1 MIERRTRATA
11 TGVTLLAL
19 AAATTTLQA
28 QEDRSPTLLD
38 RISIT
43 GDPDRIQDVPGSAQ
57 QLDRDELDRHSYSD
71 PHRILRAIPGV
82 NVAEEEGFGQFP
94 HISMRGTP
102 PERNSRITVMEDG
115 VLVAPAPYAAPAAY
129 YFPPMGRMDRVEVQ
143 KGSSAIRHGP
153 YTTGGALNMLST
165 PIPDDTSGKADILFG
180 SNNGR
185 RIHTHV
191 GGTEDLPGE
200 RSGQIGW
207 LIEGFAEQSD
217 GFKSLDNP
225 ASGPNQPDPNTGFDR
240 RNIMT
245 KLRWNADPTAEI
257 YQEVELKYAR
267 DDRTVNDTY
276 LGLIQEDFDSDPF
289 RRYHGSQKDEINT
302 ENELFQLRHY
312 INPTPNTDLTTT
324 IYRTDTVRNWYKLH
338 EVAPDGADFDDP
350 DSFTGIGSILDDPD
364 QFASEFDWI
373 RGQQGEDS
381 DARGAVRA
389 NNREY
394 YAQGIDFRGGYW
406 FDLGGWN
413 HELEAGL
420 RFHEDEEDRFQW
432 QDQYEMGEFGDMYQ
446 VERGTPG
453 ETTNRLT
460 EADAIATY
468 LQNTM
473 RRGPWQITTGLR
485 YEDIEILRRDWND
498 PERTGANE
506 SRDDTATY
514 RVWIPGIGA
523 TYEID
528 ANWSVLAGVHRGFA
542 PGGTSPDSEAER
554 STNYEAGFRFS
565 SANTRA
571 EVIGFYNDY
580 SNINIE
586 CTAVG
591 GGCADDDIGTVQ
603 SAGEVEIYGL
613 EALAIHDLGASQGWN
628 YAVPI
633 SLGYTL
639 TQSRFKQDIG
649 ENAPNQWAKAR
660 KGDSLPEIPEH
671 QINASVGVGQEDW
684 RATLN
689 ANYVTSVVARADPDF
704 SDQEIESRLL
714 LDVSGEYRVHQN
726 VRLFGSVENLTDKE
740 YVAHYRPAGA
750 RPGKSREFWAG
761 VKMDF

>member
-1 MIERRTRATA
+1 MIPLRRSHAIA
-11 TGVTLLAL
+11 GVTALGL
-19 AAATTTLQA
+19 AAAAGATA
-28 QEDRSPTLLD
+28 DDGNRSPTLLD

-82 NVAEEEGFGQFP
+82 NIAEEEGYGQFP

-102 PERNSRITVMEDG
+102 PERNNRVTVMEDG
-115 VLVAPAPYAAPAAY
+115 VLVAPAPYSAPAAY
-129 YFPPMGRMDRVEVQ
+129 YFPPMARMDRVEVQ
-143 KGSSAIRHGP
+143 KGASAIRHGP

-165 PIPDDTSGKADILFG
+165 PIPDDTSGKADVLFG

-185 RIHTHV
+185 RVHANV
-191 GGTEDLPGE
+191 GGTEDLPEGA
-200 RSGQIGW
+200 GQFGW
-207 LIEGFAEQSD
+207 LIEGFTEQSD
-217 GFKSLDNP
+217 GFKNLDNP
-225 ASGPNQPDPNTGFDR
+225 ASGPNQPEPNTGLDR

-245 KLRWNADPTAEI
+245 KLRWNTDPTAAI
-257 YQEVELKYAR
+257 YQEVEFKYAR
-267 DDRTVNDTY
+267 DDRTINDTY
-276 LGLIQEDFDSDPF
+276 LGLTESDYRDDPY

-312 INPTPNTDLTTT
+312 LNPTPNTDLTTT

-338 EVAPDGADFDDP
+338 EVAPEGADFDDP
-350 DSFTGIGSILDDPD
+350 DSFTGITDILDNPGG
-364 QFASEFDWI
+364 FASEFAWI
-373 RGQQGEDS
+373 QGNDN

-394 YAQGIDFRGGYW
+394 YAQGIDFTGGYW
-406 FDLGGWN
+406 FDLGGWD
-413 HELEAGL
+413 HELEVGL
-420 RFHEDEEDRFQW
+420 RFHQDEEDRFQW
-432 QDQYEMGEFGDMYQ
+432 QDQYEMGPEGDMYQ

-468 LQNTM
+468 VQNTM
-473 RRGPWQITTGLR
+473 RQGPWQIQTGLR
-485 YEDIEILRRDWND
+485 YEDIEIRRRDWDDENRGSPD
-498 PERTGANE
+498 DDRTAN
-506 SRDDTATY
+506 Y

-523 TYEID
+523 TYAID

-542 PGGTSPDSEAER
+542 PGGTDPDAREER

-571 EVIGFYNDY
+571 EVIGFFNDY

-591 GGCADDDIGTVQ
+591 SGCGEADIGDNV

-613 EALAIHDLGASQGWN
+613 EALVMHDLGRSQGWD
-628 YAVPI
+628 YAVPL

-639 TQSRFKQDIG
+639 TQSRFAQSIG
-649 ENAPNQWAKAR
+649 DSAPNQWANAE

-671 QINASVGVGQEDW
+671 QINASAGIGQEDW
-684 RATLN
+684 RVTLN
-689 ANYVTSVVARADPDF
+689 ANYVTSVNARADPQF
-704 SDQEIESRLL
+704 SGQEIDSRLL
-714 LDVSGEYRVHQN
+714 MDVSGEYRVHPN
-726 VRLFGSVENLTDKE
+726 ARLFAAVENLTDKE
-740 YVAHYRPAGA
+740 YIAHYRPAGV
-750 RPGKSREFWAG
+750 RPGKSREVWAG
-761 VKMDF
+761 VKMEF